1 MSTCVNFFYKDST
14 RDLQKEAVITAFT
27 SLACQVIS
35 LPDIVEVCIYKLP
48 DNVHGGVDKKVNR
61 LVINSNL
68 LLEDTTKILAHELIH
83 VSQKHEGTL
92 RITQDGVCY
101 WRTIPYQKKLPED
114 MPYDEYMN
122 LPWEVDVQ
130 NRQENLI
137 NQVLELYNKA

>member
-1 MSTCVNFFYKDST
+1 MNTCVKFFYKDSN

-27 SLACQVIS
+27 TLACQIIP

-48 DNVHGGVDKKVNR
+48 NNVYGGVDKKVNR

-92 RITQDGVCY
+92 RITGSGVCY
-101 WRTIPYQKKLPED
+101 WRTIPYSNILPED

-130 NRQENLI
+130 NRQEDLI
-137 NQVLELYNKA
+137 TKVLQKFNT